1 MFQMVFYKD
10 NICEY
15 NIPEEIYYN
24 DAELDEYKEKI
35 LENRKKNNIQNIIYI
50 NIFFKKIIYIN
61 TFII

>member
-35 LENRKKNNIQNIIYI
+35 LENRKKI
-50 NIFFKKIIYIN
+50 NI
-61 TFII
+61 